1 MNNYKKI
8 ATYAILLPL
17 LFIQF
22 SCEELLDEAA
32 TGVMV
37 GTWKLTALSGTYI
50 RDVAVPAGTD
60 STTYSLKVRWPHDT
74 SEGYQADQ
82 TLATYSTGDTVLN
95 TTSDA
100 SALVAAGAVVVD
112 VVVVDVVAAV
122 AVGDVGMLWCYSF

>member
-1 MNNYKKI
+1 MKS
-8 ATYAILLPL
+8 ILKYLIILPL
-17 LFIQF
+17 FLFNF
-22 SCEELLDEAA
+22 SCDDGTTTTDTTS
-32 TGVMV
+32 TGAIV

-82 TLATYSTGDTVLN
+82 TLATYSAGDTVLE

-100 SALVAAGAVVVD
+100 SALVAAGAV
-112 VVVVDVVAAV
+112 AL
-122 AVGDVGMLWCYSF
+122 VGEFKSDDK